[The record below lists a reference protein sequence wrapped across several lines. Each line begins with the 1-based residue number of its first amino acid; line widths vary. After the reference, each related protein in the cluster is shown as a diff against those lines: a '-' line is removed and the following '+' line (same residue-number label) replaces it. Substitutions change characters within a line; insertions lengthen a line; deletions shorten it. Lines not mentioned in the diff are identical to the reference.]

1 MDLQARK
8 YEFIEKLF
16 KVEENVFEKLEDFL
30 EKTLS
35 MPISLS
41 QYNKEIDEAIA
52 DIENDNFYTEEQAK
66 EMARKW

>member
-16 KVEENVFEKLEDFL
+16 KVEEDVFEKLEDFL

-35 MPISLS
+35 KPISLS

>member
-35 MPISLS
+35 KPTSLS

-52 DIENDNFYTEEQAK
+52 HIENDNFYTEEQAK

>member
-8 YEFIEKLF
+8 YEFIERLF
-16 KVEENVFEKLEDFL
+16 KVEENFFEKLEDFL
-30 EKTLS
+30 EKALS
-35 MPISLS
+35 KSISLS

-52 DIENDNFYTEEQAK
+52 DIENNNFYTEEQAK

>member
-30 EKTLS
+30 EKALS
-35 MPISLS
+35 KSISLS

-52 DIENDNFYTEEQAK
+52 DIENNNFYTEEQAK

>member
-8 YEFIEKLF
+8 YAFIEKLF

-35 MPISLS
+35 KPISLS

-52 DIENDNFYTEEQAK
+52 DIENNNCYTEEQAK
-66 EMARKW
+66 EMARKR

>member
-16 KVEENVFEKLEDFL
+16 KVEENFFEKLEDFL
-30 EKTLS
+30 EKALS
-35 MPISLS
+35 KSISLS

-52 DIENDNFYTEEQAK
+52 DIENNNFYTEEQAK

>member
-16 KVEENVFEKLEDFL
+16 KVEENFFEKLEDFL
-30 EKTLS
+30 EKALS
-35 MPISLS
+35 KSISLS

-52 DIENDNFYTEEQAK
+52 DIENNNFYTEEQAK
-66 EMARKW
+66 EMARKS